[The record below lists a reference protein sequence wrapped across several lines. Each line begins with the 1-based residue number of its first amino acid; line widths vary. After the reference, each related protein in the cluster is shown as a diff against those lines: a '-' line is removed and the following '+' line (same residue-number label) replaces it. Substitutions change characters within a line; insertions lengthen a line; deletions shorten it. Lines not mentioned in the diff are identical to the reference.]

1 MLVSLP
7 GASPTLQAF
16 VALVREYTRDHP
28 ELNRL
33 VRGEESSDRQ
43 IAWAVL
49 DALEDLNGT
58 PPITY
63 FSLDELLSRQQKSL
77 LLRMTTIVLVESVG
91 MLQTRNHINGS
102 DGGTST
108 GVNDKTAM
116 LMEWLRYFKGSVD
129 QAKLRFKIAN
139 NISQILGPGN
149 TGVHSEYWNLN
160 QTYMAF

>member
-1 MLVSLP
+1 M
-7 GASPTLQAF
+7 QAF

-49 DALEDLNGT
+49 DALEDINGT

-63 FSLDELLSRQQKSL
+63 FSLDELLAKQQKSL
-77 LLRMTTIVLVESVG
+77 LLRMTTIALIESVA

-102 DGGTST
+102 DGGIST
-108 GVNDKTAM
+108 GINDKTPM
-116 LMEWLRYFKGSVD
+116 LMNWLQYLKGSTE
-129 QAKLRFKIAN
+129 QAKLRFKVAH
-139 NISQILGPGN
+139 NISQIIGPGN
-149 TGVHSEYWNLN
+149 TGVHSEYWAVNN
-160 QTYMAF
+160 TYLAF